1 MRASRADNHGMELIT
16 PRLSLREFHAD
27 DHAAVH
33 AFAGDAEVTR
43 YTDWGPN
50 SPADTAAFLA
60 AVVRDALDV
69 PRSRFGLAVV
79 LREDGVLIG
88 SVELRVT
95 GETDGRA
102 ELGFVLGRPWW
113 GRGYAGEATGAL
125 LRFGFGEL
133 GLHKISATCDPDNA
147 ASARVLTK
155 VGMRREGHLH
165 DHLRLH
171 GQWRD
176 RLLYAALSTQAP
188 AAP

>member
-1 MRASRADNHGMELIT
+1 MELTT
-16 PRLSLREFHAD
+16 PRLLLREFHAA

-50 SPADTAAFLA
+50 DPADTTGFLTE
-60 AVVRDALDV
+60 VVRDALDV
-69 PRSRFGLAVV
+69 PRSRFGLAMVT
-79 LREDGVLIG
+79 REDGALIG
-88 SVELRVT
+88 SIELEVT
-95 GETDGRA
+95 SVTDGRA
-102 ELGFVLGRPWW
+102 NLGYVLGRPWW
-113 GRGYAGEATGAL
+113 GHGYASEAAAAL
-125 LRFGFGEL
+125 LRFGFGDL

-147 ASARVLTK
+147 ASVRVLTK

-165 DHLRLH
+165 DHLRLR

-188 AAP
+188 FAADLP